1 MVRKSWVVTVVACC
15 ALVGTGP
22 AAAASDTTTAGTTTT
37 TLTPSIGTPTSLVN
51 TSLVATTQA
60 TVLGTQVSND
70 PLAHT
75 GKGTGPELLTALALA
90 TSGAALVGVSRRARR
105 LERRGAG

>member
-1 MVRKSWVVTVVACC
+1 MAACGALVVA
-15 ALVGTGP
+15 AP
-22 AAAASDTTTAGTTTT
+22 AFAQSDTTAPGTTTT

-51 TSLVATTQA
+51 TSLVATTQP

-90 TSGAALVGVSRRARR
+90 TSGVALVAVSRRARR